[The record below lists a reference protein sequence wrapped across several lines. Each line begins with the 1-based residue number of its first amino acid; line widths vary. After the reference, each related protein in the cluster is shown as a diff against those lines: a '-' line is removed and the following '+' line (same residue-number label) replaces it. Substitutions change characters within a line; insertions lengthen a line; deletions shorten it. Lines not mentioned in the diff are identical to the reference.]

1 MAQANL
7 CIASV
12 AVPKMKLQQKTLLII
27 NATLLGLIG
36 LFYTASSAIFM
47 NSIQQAEKHEAQ
59 QTVKGVLSLL
69 RQTQENFRDRYI
81 DWSAWDDT
89 YNFVENRNNNYSQA
103 NLVPETLRALQ
114 VNLIVYI
121 NTSNRIVYGTGFDL
135 NNQTY
140 KPIPALLSDRLS
152 SPNDLLLQRPNLT
165 TKQTGILLLP
175 ESPIWITSQPILR
188 STGKGPIRGSLIL
201 GRNLDAKAVE
211 QLSRIARLPIKIHRL
226 DKRQQAA
233 KFQTVKPNLSN
244 GAISVQPISE
254 EVIEAYTL
262 LNDIDGKPA
271 LVLQVDI
278 PRTTYQQGRTSLYYL
293 ISALLISGIVFDAV
307 VLLLLNRSVLSR
319 LAQLSREVAHIR
331 DLSNLSAKLSVSSN
345 DEISELTITINRMLE
360 ALFTSQEKQQN
371 TLNQLAQA
379 NQEIESLNN
388 SLKSENLR
396 MSAELAI
403 TRHLQQMILPKPE
416 ELRQVPGLDIVG
428 FMQPAD
434 EVGGDYYDVV
444 QSNGLV
450 KIGIGDVTGH
460 GLESGVLMLM
470 TQTAVRTLLENQETN
485 STNFLNTLNRVI
497 YDNARRMNFQKNL
510 TLALLDYQGG
520 RIRLSGQHE
529 EMLVVR
535 SGGEIER
542 IDTIALGFPLGV
554 IADINQFISQTEVQ
568 LQSGDGVVLY
578 TDGITEARNSQREQ
592 YGLERLCQIV
602 SQNWHQSAEGVSQA
616 AIAHLRSHIGEQKI
630 RDDITLLVLKQQ

>member
-1 MAQANL
+1 
-7 CIASV
+7 
-12 AVPKMKLQQKTLLII
+12 MKLQQKTLLII

>member
-1 MAQANL
+1 
-7 CIASV
+7 
-12 AVPKMKLQQKTLLII
+12 MKLQQKTLLII

-36 LFYTASSAIFM
+36 LFYTASSTIFM
-47 NSIQQAEKHEAQ
+47 NSIQQAEEHEAQ
-59 QTVKGVLSLL
+59 QTVKGVQSLL

-81 DWSAWDDT
+81 DWSAWNDT
-89 YNFVENRNNNYSQA
+89 YNFIENRNNNYLQA
-103 NLVPETLRALQ
+103 NLVPETLKALQ
-114 VNLIVYI
+114 VNLIVYL
-121 NTSNRIVYGTGFDL
+121 NTSNQIVYGTGFDL

-140 KPIPALLSDRLS
+140 KPIPQLLRDRLS
-152 SPNDLLLQRPNLT
+152 SANDLLLQRPNLT
-165 TKQTGILLLP
+165 AEQTGIVLLP
-175 ESPIWITSQPILR
+175 EGPMWITSQPILK
-188 STGKGPIRGSLIL
+188 STGEGPMRGSLIV

-211 QLSRIARLPIKIHRL
+211 QLSRIARLPIKIYRL
-226 DKRQQAA
+226 DQRQQSAE
-233 KFQTVKPNLSN
+233 FQTVKPNLSN
-244 GAISVQPISE
+244 NTIFVQPISK

-278 PRTTYQQGRTSLYYL
+278 PRTIYQQGRTSLYYL
-293 ISALLISGIVFDAV
+293 IGALLISGIVFDAV

-319 LAQLSREVAHIR
+319 LAQLSHEVGRIR
-331 DLSNLSAKLSVSSN
+331 NLNNLSAKLSVSSN
-345 DEISELTITINRMLE
+345 DEISELTVTINRMLE
-360 ALFTSQEKQQN
+360 ALAIAQEKQQN

-388 SLKSENLR
+388 SLQSENLR
-396 MSAELAI
+396 MSAELGI
-403 TRHLQQMILPKPE
+403 SRHLQQMILPKPE

-485 STNFLNTLNRVI
+485 STKFLNTLNRVI

-510 TLALLDYQGG
+510 TLLLLDYQEG

-535 SGGEIER
+535 VGGQIER
-542 IDTIALGFPLGV
+542 VDTTALGFPLGV

-578 TDGITEARNSQREQ
+578 TDGITEARNAQREQ
-592 YGLERLCQIV
+592 YGLERLCQVV
-602 SQNWHQSAEGVSQA
+602 SQNWHQSAAGVQQA
-616 AIAHLRSHIGEQKI
+616 AIADVQQHIGEQKI

>member
-1 MAQANL
+1 
-7 CIASV
+7 
-12 AVPKMKLQQKTLLII
+12 MKLQQKTLLII

-36 LFYTASSAIFM
+36 LTYTASSTIFM
-47 NSIQQAEKHEAQ
+47 HSIQQAEEHEAQ
-59 QTVKGVLSLL
+59 QTVKGVQSLL

-89 YNFVENRNNNYSQA
+89 YNFIQDQNQEYSQA
-103 NLVPETLRALQ
+103 NLGPETLKALQ
-114 VNLIVYI
+114 VDLMVYI
-121 NTSNRIVYGTGFDL
+121 NTSNRIIYGTGFDS

-140 KPIPALLSDRLS
+140 KPIPKLLRDRLS
-152 SPNDLLLQRPNLT
+152 SANDLLLQRPNLT

-175 ESPIWITSQPILR
+175 EGPIWITSQPILR
-188 STGKGPIRGSLIL
+188 STGKGPLQGSLII

-226 DKRQQAA
+226 DEWQQSA
-233 KFQTVKPNLSN
+233 KFQTVKPNLLKN
-244 GAISVQPISE
+244 AISVQPISE

-278 PRTTYQQGRTSLYYL
+278 PRNTYQQGRTSLYYL
-293 ISALLISGIVFDAV
+293 IGALLISGIVFDAV
-307 VLLLLNRSVLSR
+307 VLLLLNRSVLSQ
-319 LAQLSREVAHIR
+319 LAQLSREVGRIR
-331 DLSNLSAKLSVSSN
+331 NLDNLSAKLSVSTSN
-345 DEISELTITINRMLE
+345 DEISELTSTINRMLE
-360 ALFTSQEKQQN
+360 ALATAQEKQQN
-371 TLNQLAQA
+371 TLDQLAQA
-379 NQEIESLNN
+379 NQEIASLNN

-396 MSAELAI
+396 MSAELAV
-403 TRHLQQMILPKPE
+403 TRQLQQMILPKPE
-416 ELRQVPGLDIVG
+416 ELQQISGLDIVC
-428 FMQPAD
+428 FMQPAG

-470 TQTAVRTLLENQETN
+470 TQTAIRTLLENQETN
-485 STNFLNTLNRVI
+485 STKFLSTLNRVI
-497 YDNARRMNFQKNL
+497 YHNVRRMNFQKNL
-510 TLALLDYQGG
+510 TLMLLDYQDG

-535 SGGEIER
+535 AGGQIER
-542 IDTIALGFPLGV
+542 IDTMALGFPLGV
-554 IADINQFISQTEVQ
+554 IADIHQFVDQIEVQ
-568 LQSGDGVVLY
+568 LQSEDGVVLY

-592 YGLERLCQIV
+592 YGLERLCQVV
-602 SQNWHQSAEGVSQA
+602 SQNWHQSAADVQQA
-616 AIAHLRSHIGEQKI
+616 VIADVRSYIKEEKI

>member
-1 MAQANL
+1 
-7 CIASV
+7 
-12 AVPKMKLQQKTLLII
+12 MKLQQKTLLII

-36 LFYTASSAIFM
+36 LFYTASSTIFM
-47 NSIQQAEKHEAQ
+47 NSIQQAEEHEAQ
-59 QTVKGVLSLL
+59 QTVKGVQSLL

-89 YNFVENRNNNYSQA
+89 YNFIENQNKEYSQA
-103 NLVPETLRALQ
+103 NLVPATLRALQ
-114 VNLIVYI
+114 VNLMVYI

-140 KPIPALLSDRLS
+140 KPIPQLLRDRLS

-165 TKQTGILLLP
+165 AKQTGILLSP
-175 ESPIWITSQPILR
+175 EGPMWITSQPILR
-188 STGKGPIRGSLIL
+188 STGEGPMRGSLIV

-211 QLSRIARLPIKIHRL
+211 QLSRIARLPIKIYRL
-226 DKRQQAA
+226 DQRQQSAE
-233 KFQTVKPNLSN
+233 FQTVQPNLSN
-244 GAISVQPISE
+244 NTIFVQPISE

-278 PRTTYQQGRTSLYYL
+278 PRTISQQGRKSLYYL
-293 ISALLISGIVFDAV
+293 IGALLISGIVFDAV

-319 LAQLSREVAHIR
+319 LAKLSREVGHIR
-331 DLSNLSAKLSVSSN
+331 NLNNLSAKLSVSSN
-345 DEISELTITINRMLE
+345 DEISELTVTINRMLE
-360 ALFTSQEKQQN
+360 ALAIAQEKQQN

-388 SLKSENLR
+388 SLQSENLR

-403 TRHLQQMILPKPE
+403 SRHLQQMILPKPE

-428 FMQPAD
+428 FMQPAE

-485 STNFLNTLNRVI
+485 STRFLNTLNRVI

-510 TLALLDYQGG
+510 TLLLLDYQEG

-535 SGGEIER
+535 VGGQIER
-542 IDTIALGFPLGV
+542 IDTTALGFPLGV
-554 IADINQFISQTEVQ
+554 IADINEFISQTEVQ

-578 TDGITEARNSQREQ
+578 TDGITEARNAQREQ
-592 YGLERLCQIV
+592 YGLERLCQVV
-602 SQNWHQSAEGVSQA
+602 SQNWHQSAAGVQQA
-616 AIAHLRSHIGEQKI
+616 AIADVQQHIGEQKI